1 MLRNRYEYYGNR
13 SDRDILDDFCEKYQD
28 KMEKLRKGIIS
39 ESEVL
44 KFLDLSD
51 KNFKEEYKR
60 RKKDGGKGDNKK

>member
-1 MLRNRYEYYGNR
+1 
-13 SDRDILDDFCEKYQD
+13 
-28 KMEKLRKGIIS
+28 MEKLRKGIIS

-51 KNFKEEYKR
+51 KKFKEEYKR